1 MVELTS
7 YGLIALSAVLV
18 IAFCFAYGDELLST
32 REKSSHD
39 LISDARLND
48 SRIIGNTTGSLRLG
62 RRVRQYQ
69 QSAPGSPLQKTS
81 AVEIVHGA
89 PYNDS
94 FQNDRRSGKA
104 FNG

>member
-7 YGLIALSAVLV
+7 YGLIALTAVLV
-18 IAFCFAYGDELLST
+18 IAFCIAYGDELPTT

-39 LISDARLND
+39 LISDAHLND
-48 SRIIGNTTGSLRLG
+48 SRIIGTTTGNLRLG
-62 RRVRQYQ
+62 RKVRQHQ
-69 QSAPGSPLQKTS
+69 QSAPASPLQKTS

-89 PYNDS
+89 TYKDS
-94 FQNDRRSGKA
+94 LQNDRGSGKA